1 MIKIGILGDIG
12 AGKSFISNLFG
23 YPVFNADAEV
33 RKIYKKN
40 YKCFLKLKY
49 KFPNL
54 ITKFPVLKE
63 EILNLIENKNL
74 NIIKIGKIVHP
85 YVRKNLKLFLMKNRN
100 KKIVILDIPLL
111 LENKLNSNDMILIFI
126 ETKKKDV
133 LKRLKKRKY
142 FNFKLHKTIK
152 NNQLALS
159 IKRKK
164 SDFIIKNNFKIQ
176 YVKKNIK
183 KIKKELK
190 NYD

>member
-23 YPVFNADAEV
+23 YPVFNADTEV

-49 KFPNL
+49 EFPSF

-63 EILNLIENKNL
+63 EILNLIENKKS

-85 YVRKNLKLFLMKNRN
+85 YVRKNLKLFLKKNRN

-176 YVKKNIK
+176 YVKNNIK

>member
-1 MIKIGILGDIG
+1 
-12 AGKSFISNLFG
+12 
-23 YPVFNADAEV
+23 
-33 RKIYKKN
+33 
-40 YKCFLKLKY
+40 
-49 KFPNL
+49 
-54 ITKFPVLKE
+54 
-63 EILNLIENKNL
+63 
-74 NIIKIGKIVHP
+74 
-85 YVRKNLKLFLMKNRN
+85 
-100 KKIVILDIPLL
+100 
-111 LENKLNSNDMILIFI
+111 MILIFI

-133 LKRLKKRKY
+133 LKRLKKRQY

-176 YVKKNIK
+176 YVKNNIK

>member
-23 YPVFNADAEV
+23 YPVFNADTEV

-40 YKCFLKLKY
+40 YNCFLKLKY
-49 KFPNL
+49 EFPSF

-63 EILNLIENKNL
+63 EILNLIENKKS

-85 YVRKNLKLFLMKNRN
+85 YVRKNLKLFLKKNRN

-133 LKRLKKRKY
+133 LKRLKKRQY
-142 FNFKLHKTIK
+142 FNFKLHKIVK

-159 IKRKK
+159 IKKKK

-176 YVKKNIK
+176 YVKNNIK
-183 KIKKELK
+183 KIKKDLK

>member
-49 KFPNL
+49 EFPSF

-63 EILNLIENKNL
+63 EILNLIENKKS

-85 YVRKNLKLFLMKNRN
+85 YVRKNLKLFLKKNRN

>member
-49 KFPNL
+49 EFPNF

-133 LKRLKKRKY
+133 LKRLKKRQY

-176 YVKKNIK
+176 YVKNNIK
-183 KIKKELK
+183 KIKKDLK

>member
-23 YPVFNADAEV
+23 YPVFNADTEV

-49 KFPNL
+49 EFPSF

-63 EILNLIENKNL
+63 EILNLIENKKS

-85 YVRKNLKLFLMKNRN
+85 YVRKNLKLFLKKNRN

-126 ETKKKDV
+126 ETKKKM
-133 LKRLKKRKY
+133 Y
-142 FNFKLHKTIK
+142 
-152 NNQLALS
+152 
-159 IKRKK
+159 
-164 SDFIIKNNFKIQ
+164 
-176 YVKKNIK
+176 
-183 KIKKELK
+183 
-190 NYD
+190 